1 MLATT
6 WRSTSG
12 VPPVGATALRFDFNE
27 ISREVRDG
35 EGVAGD
41 FLFAAFGAPQRKG
54 SISIYYAPGGESWL
68 RTGIFEVTQDVD
80 VASHVFAM
88 TVRDASTGMPV
99 VGALAEARRV
109 DDMRVISTTVTD
121 LLGEMRLEVLPG
133 AFDIEVRQDNFEPVF
148 LRNVST
154 SDAVQELGETT

>member
-68 RTGIFEVTQDVD
+68 RTGIFE
-80 VASHVFAM
+80 
-88 TVRDASTGMPV
+88 
-99 VGALAEARRV
+99 
-109 DDMRVISTTVTD
+109 
-121 LLGEMRLEVLPG
+121 
-133 AFDIEVRQDNFEPVF
+133 
-148 LRNVST
+148 
-154 SDAVQELGETT
+154 

>member
-1 MLATT
+1 M
-6 WRSTSG
+6 
-12 VPPVGATALRFDFNE
+12 GATALRFDFNE

-80 VASHVFAM
+80 VASHVFCHDG
-88 TVRDASTGMPV
+88 TRRLHGY
-99 VGALAEARRV
+99 ARGGRLG
-109 DDMRVISTTVTD
+109 RGPQGGRHARHATTVTD

-133 AFDIEVRQDNFEPVF
+133 AFDIEVPQDNFEPVF

-154 SDAVQELGETT
+154 FDGVQELGEIHPTRLAKALIF